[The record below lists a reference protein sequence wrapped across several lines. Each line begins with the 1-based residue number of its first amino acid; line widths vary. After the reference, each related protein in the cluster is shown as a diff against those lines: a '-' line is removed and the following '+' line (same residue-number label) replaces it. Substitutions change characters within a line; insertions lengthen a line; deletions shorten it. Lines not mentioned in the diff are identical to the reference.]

1 MLNLV
6 HVNAFLAVLQ
16 TGSFHAAARRLDVGQ
31 PAVSQYV
38 KQLEVS
44 LGFPLIERRRKGC
57 VATRHGEI
65 FVHYARRLIATA
77 ESAKAH
83 VQGTRL
89 ALGASGNI
97 GVYLLPQA
105 LQSIRQ
111 TTAGLGDV
119 SLTIATNPDIAEQLT
134 AGALD
139 LAAMEW
145 WDDRPGFTATPWRQE
160 RLVVIVPPDHPWA
173 TLEALEIGR
182 LKGVP
187 LLGGERGSG
196 TGTLIRSRLGRL
208 ADDIVMGDNLG
219 STEAVKQ
226 AVKAGL
232 GISLVL
238 ASAVTEDVARA
249 SLVALP
255 LDGVELVKELK
266 LVLPSHLPHSSPA
279 ARLAAT
285 LAAIPAEAR
294 A

>member
-1 MLNLV
+1 MLNLT

-44 LGFPLIERRRKGC
+44 LGFPLVERRRKGC
-57 VATRHGEI
+57 IATRHGEI
-65 FVHYARRLIATA
+65 FAHYARRLIATA

-97 GVYLLPQA
+97 GVYILPRA
-105 LQSIRQ
+105 LQSVRRSD
-111 TTAGLGDV
+111 AGVANV

-160 RLVVIVPPDHPWA
+160 RLVVIVPPEHPWA
-173 TLEALEIGR
+173 ALVALEGER
-182 LKGVP
+182 LRGVP
-187 LLGGERGSG
+187 LLGGERGTG
-196 TGTLIRSRLGRL
+196 TGTLIRNRLGRL
-208 ADDIVMGDNLG
+208 ADDIVIGDNLG

-232 GISLVL
+232 GISLVS
-238 ASAVTEDVARA
+238 ASAVEEDVARG
-249 SLVALP
+249 SLIALP

-266 LVLPSHLPHSSPA
+266 LVLPSHLPRSSPA
-279 ARLAAT
+279 ARLAAN